1 MWVLCVSA
9 SEIVKRGVREEF
21 DAKAAQYETN
31 RLAGWYKAHNDVI
44 AAHLN
49 PGKDDTLLD
58 IGCATGYLIR
68 RMLGTYPGMS
78 AIGVDLSPGMVAAAR
93 RNARGVSGRV
103 QFFCDDWE
111 APGSELRDAL
121 RKRDVD
127 LAVCAS
133 GFHYFGDPVGA
144 LRRIRQTLAPG
155 GALFLLERR
164 RERSLPTIAWD
175 LAHRYL
181 IRDHVRFY
189 TSGELGDMIGK
200 AGFSQHEVLRTI
212 RKIFWKNKVSSNLI
226 LIKAVR

>member
-1 MWVLCVSA
+1 MSA
-9 SEIVKRGVREEF
+9 SENVKRGVREEF
-21 DAKAAQYETN
+21 DAKAAHYETN
-31 RLAGWYKAHNDVI
+31 RLAGWYKAHNNII

-49 PGKDDTLLD
+49 PQKDDTLLD

-68 RMLGTYPGMS
+68 RTLGMYPGMS

-93 RNARGVSGRV
+93 RSAQDMSDRV
-103 QFFCDDWE
+103 RFFCDDWD
-111 APGSELRDAL
+111 APGSALRDAL
-121 RKRDVD
+121 QKRDVD

-144 LRRIRQTLAPG
+144 LRRIRQSLAPG
-155 GALFLLERR
+155 GALLLLERR

-175 LAHRYL
+175 LAHRHL

-189 TSGELGDMIGK
+189 TSAELCDMIGR
-200 AGFSQHEVLRTI
+200 AGFSQHEVVRTV

>member
-1 MWVLCVSA
+1 MSA
-9 SEIVKRGVREEF
+9 SENGKRGVREEF
-21 DAKAAQYETN
+21 DAKAAHYESN
-31 RLAGWYKAHNDVI
+31 RLAGWYRAHNDII

-68 RMLGTYPGMS
+68 RTLGMHPGMS
-78 AIGVDLSPGMVAAAR
+78 AIGVDLAPGMVAAAR
-93 RNARGVSGRV
+93 REAGDVSGRAR
-103 QFFCDDWE
+103 FFCDDWE

-121 RKRDVD
+121 QKRDVD

-144 LRRIRQTLAPG
+144 LRRIRQSLVPG

-164 RERSLPTIAWD
+164 RERSLSTIAWD

-181 IRDHVRFY
+181 VRDHVRFY
-189 TSGELGDMIGK
+189 DSAELCGMIGK
-200 AGFSQHEVLRTI
+200 AGFSHHEIVRTV